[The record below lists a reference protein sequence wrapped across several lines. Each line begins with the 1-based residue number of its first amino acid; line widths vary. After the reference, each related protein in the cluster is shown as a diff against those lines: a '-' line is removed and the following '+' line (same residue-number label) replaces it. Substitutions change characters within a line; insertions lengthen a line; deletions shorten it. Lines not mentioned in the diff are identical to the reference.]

1 MKISRFLLAAAFLAM
16 GAMAFAATAFAEGP
30 GEADTSLTGLYL
42 EARTADVYAGHC
54 YANSEVGLDGEEA
67 VLAWNVSEGTYEGVE
82 LSGLSVVA
90 VVKAQATLGDPHDNP
105 YPVESVLIV
114 DEAANADQRSA
125 LIRLAHDMGG
135 ELLDNVR
142 NIRDAPVAADFEST
156 PGHAALSCRRAGGD
170 QDPGD
175 HPQGSPLRQRV
186 RVLPAADGDRGRD
199 AGLHRGAR
207 VPGRRLRHHLELPAQ
222 AERLPGHLRPLTAD
236 PAAAP

>member
-1 MKISRFLLAAAFLAM
+1 MKISRFLPAAALLAL
-16 GAMAFAATAFAEGP
+16 GATAFAATAFAENPGP

-67 VLAWNVSEGTYEGVE
+67 VLAWNVSEGMYEGVE

-125 LIRLAHDMGG
+125 LIQLAHDMGG

-142 NIRDAPVAADFEST
+142 NIRDAPVAADFESK
-156 PGHAALSCRRAGGD
+156 PGC
-170 QDPGD
+170 
-175 HPQGSPLRQRV
+175 
-186 RVLPAADGDRGRD
+186 LPASWWRSR
-199 AGLHRGAR
+199 
-207 VPGRRLRHHLELPAQ
+207 PGRSPTRI
-222 AERLPGHLRPLTAD
+222 TS
-236 PAAAP
+236 AAASSSTTRR

>member
-1 MKISRFLLAAAFLAM
+1 MKISRFLLAAAFLAV
-16 GAMAFAATAFAEGP
+16 GAMAFAATAFAESP

-67 VLAWNVSEGTYEGVE
+67 VLAWNVSEGMYEGVE

-125 LIRLAHDMGG
+125 LIQLAHDMGG

-156 PGHAALSCRRAGGD
+156 PGHAALTAGELVEIKTRAITHK
-170 QDPGD
+170 D
-175 HPQGSPLRQRV
+175 HLCGSEFVYYP
-186 RVLPAADGDRGRD
+186 
-199 AGLHRGAR
+199 
-207 VPGRRLRHHLELPAQ
+207 
-222 AERLPGHLRPLTAD
+222 PLTEIAD
-236 PAAAP
+236 AMPAYTEAHAFRGDDFDTTWSCPLKRSAFLGTFVR